1 MVSSTPAGDLLRT
14 MSHELRTPLN
24 GIIGYA
30 QLLLRDKTLSPRQIT
45 GIDAILESGDQLLAL
60 INNLV
65 DLARAEAGEVQIIM
79 GEVSLRGLV
88 AGVVGAVQAGA
99 TRKGLEVTFEVAPE
113 MPQQVRVDDRR
124 LRQVLLNLLEN
135 AVKFTEQGRV
145 ALLVAQECPGMLS
158 FSVQDTGRGIAEAR
172 LDTIFRP
179 FGRVPG
185 DAARVKDGGL
195 GLALCREL
203 VRLMGGELRVSS
215 ELGAGSTFQFAIDSS
230 NPCGDGGQ

>member
-1 MVSSTPAGDLLRT
+1 MERSTPAGDLLRT

-30 QLLLRDKTLSPRQIT
+30 QLLLRDKTLSPRQATSI
-45 GIDAILESGDQLLAL
+45 GAILESGDQLLAL

-65 DLARAEAGEVQIIM
+65 DLARAEAGEVEIILA
-79 GEVSLRGLV
+79 EASLRGLV
-88 AGVVGAVQAGA
+88 AGVVDAVRARA
-99 TRKGLEVTFEVAPE
+99 TQKGLEVGSEVPPE
-113 MPQQVRVDDRR
+113 MPLEVRVDARR
-124 LRQVLLNLLEN
+124 LTQVLQNLLVN
-135 AVKFTEQGRV
+135 AVKFTEHGRV
-145 ALLVAQECPGMLS
+145 VLQVAQEGPGRLS
-158 FSVQDTGRGIAEAR
+158 FSVQDTGRGIAASR

-185 DAARVKDGGL
+185 DATRVKDGGL

-215 ELGAGSTFQFAIDSS
+215 ELGVGSTFQFAIDGL
-230 NPCGDGGQ
+230 NQCGDGGQ